1 MQELAMK
8 KTLLEK
14 AFEQASVTQID
25 ACWAVLKYKN
35 IGILRKVRCISF
47 ILGVD
52 YNEVL
57 NEVPTSDDGR
67 IYDKATRNLIHNE
80 LIKYS

>member
-1 MQELAMK
+1 
-8 KTLLEK
+8 
-14 AFEQASVTQID
+14 V
-25 ACWAVLKYKN
+25 
-35 IGILRKVRCISF
+35 SF
-47 ILGVD
+47 ILGLD

-67 IYDKATRNLIHNE
+67 IYDKATRNLIHDE